1 MFNNLLET
9 KEGKRFITICGI
21 ALAVL
26 VGAILFSLLSNHG
39 NSENKSSTSQSTG
52 NISINDSKNLEA
64 ETKNAVVYQ
73 GTWYSNRS
81 DNMIVELK
89 SDGTYTASSWLTK
102 GKYYLK
108 NNKMILTDS
117 KFGTKDFELDNQAGQ
132 TVMHLKDKNEDV
144 YLYPNKDL
152 LDRSKGQQE
161 KIDDSLTSLK
171 NQKWSDILLQ
181 NKWEKKLDGV
191 TFSIMFY
198 KNKYEQIKVGKNGD
212 KETHIFSY
220 RIVTQ
225 SVDDDK
231 STYQISRT
239 AEDGNVDEISFTLS
253 EGKTSYELSSSPGT
267 FLWTPVYEKLK
278 SDVELTQDGTTKEE
292 APVETTQTTD
302 AQGNKVTITE
312 RIKS

>member
-64 ETKNAVVYQ
+64 ETKNAVVY
-73 GTWYSNRS
+73 
-81 DNMIVELK
+81 
-89 SDGTYTASSWLTK
+89 
-102 GKYYLK
+102 
-108 NNKMILTDS
+108 
-117 KFGTKDFELDNQAGQ
+117 
-132 TVMHLKDKNEDV
+132 H
-144 YLYPNKDL
+144 NKDL

-198 KNKYEQIKVGKNGD
+198 KNKYEQTKVGKNGD